1 MRVAALLGLVCKMV
15 TVNGVGETDRKQMHR
30 NKYIVTSVN
39 FPLREQI
46 LNFYS
51 FATIF
56 YAPALCCYSGV
67 NKTQSLLLWT
77 LHFNGGGEGHRQSI
91 IRYTVLYICDKIV
104 TSAVRKNKVGW
115 SDGET
120 SLDKGGQEKSL

>member
-1 MRVAALLGLVCKMV
+1 MAALLGLVCKMV

-30 NKYIVTSVN
+30 NKYIITSAN
-39 FPLREQI
+39 FPLWEKI

-67 NKTQSLLLWT
+67 NKTQSLLLRT

-91 IRYTVLYICDKIV
+91 IKYTILYICDKIV
-104 TSAVRKNKVGW
+104 TSAMMKNIVRW